1 MISRPNRNK
10 VHLNIKQL
18 TFFSR
23 YCFQHILWN
32 LRLFGLGRKLSLKL
46 SLLDKNSAILHIYF
60 LSHVEDLVGDYAISE
75 LMGFFSIQ
83 VFYFAFMVLSK
94 MAYRIAKGNGILEN
108 TKRQTD
114 CTDCS
119 EE

>member
-1 MISRPNRNK
+1 MISRPNKNE
-10 VHLNIKQL
+10 VYLNIKQL

-23 YCFQHILWN
+23 YCFQHIIWN
-32 LRLFGLGRKLSLKL
+32 LQLFGLERKASLKL
-46 SLLDKNSAILHIYF
+46 SLLDKNSAILHMYF

-83 VFYFAFMVLSK
+83 VFYFAFM
-94 MAYRIAKGNGILEN
+94 AYRIAKGNGILEN

>member
-10 VHLNIKQL
+10 VDLNIKQL
-18 TFFSR
+18 TFFST

-32 LRLFGLGRKLSLKL
+32 LRLFGLERKASLKL
-46 SLLDKNSAILHIYF
+46 SLLDKNSAILHMCF

-94 MAYRIAKGNGILEN
+94 MAYRIAKGNSILEN